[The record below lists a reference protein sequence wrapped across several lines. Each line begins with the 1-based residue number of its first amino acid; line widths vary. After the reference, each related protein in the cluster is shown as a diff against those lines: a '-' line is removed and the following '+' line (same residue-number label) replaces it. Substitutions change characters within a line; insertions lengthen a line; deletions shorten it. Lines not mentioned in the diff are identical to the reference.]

1 MVAGEIDDHRRHPI
15 AQRYRSHLS
24 MLDESNGDGEGF
36 TRFVDL
42 SCELLAVERQ
52 TALRPRDEGRISDE
66 SLRSIEH
73 ELDLDETRLSLSSER
88 SFVEAA

>member
-1 MVAGEIDDHRRHPI
+1 
-15 AQRYRSHLS
+15 
-24 MLDESNGDGEGF
+24 MLDESNGDGEDF

>member
-52 TALRPRDEGRISDE
+52 TALRPRDEGEDQRRIAT
-66 SLRSIEH
+66 
-73 ELDLDETRLSLSSER
+73 LDR
-88 SFVEAA
+88 A